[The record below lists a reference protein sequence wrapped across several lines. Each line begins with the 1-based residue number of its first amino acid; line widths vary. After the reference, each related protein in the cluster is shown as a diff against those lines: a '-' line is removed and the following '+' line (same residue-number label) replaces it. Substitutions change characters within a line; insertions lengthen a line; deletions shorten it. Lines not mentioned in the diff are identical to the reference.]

1 MKVTGYK
8 LKNAIQNKSHER
20 DVLAHQWNDSL
31 KKFPDEEKRRPE
43 AVMEEYAACER
54 DLACLQTAQAMYN
67 LSVKVTFDGGNASL
81 LHVIKY
87 IGGLGRVE
95 KMWRT
100 SINSKDDFYHRDSE
114 RTAGTVY
121 ATMQLA
127 PQQVMEA
134 TRDAAR
140 KASDAREA
148 IAIGN
153 ACEMEIDVDPRL
165 FK

>member
-20 DVLAHQWNDSL
+20 DVLAHQWSDSL

-43 AVMEEYAACER
+43 AIMEEYSACER
-54 DLACLQTAQAMYN
+54 DLAYLQTAQAAYN
-67 LSVKVTFDGGNASL
+67 LDVKVRFDGKDVNL
-81 LHVIKY
+81 LQVIKY
-87 IGGLGRVE
+87 IGGLGRIE

-100 SINSKDDFYHRDSE
+100 SIGSKNDYYHHDDE
-114 RTAGTVY
+114 RTEGTVY
-121 ATMQLA
+121 ATMQLT
-127 PQQVMEA
+127 PQQVMDA
-134 TRDAAR
+134 TRDASR

-153 ACEMEIDVDPRL
+153 ACEMELDVDPDL